1 MAEQNQN
8 LKIPDVDQVNLPQ
21 DKVTEATETTGVP
34 NDNTPVETGMLGT
47 KEIVI
52 SAGVVL
58 VAAIFFFIIKNYV
71 SKMLVASYKKSPS
84 SADMAGWGLFCI
96 LLLASIAAVLGILDS
111 SKFMTLPYLIPIGLA
126 IIASFIMFIMALFS
140 KR

>member
-8 LKIPDVDQVNLPQ
+8 LKIPDVDKATGDLPQ
-21 DKVTEATETTGVP
+21 DKTTETTGVP
-34 NDNTPVETGMLGT
+34 NDSPPADPGLLGT

-52 SAGVVL
+52 SAGIVL
-58 VAAIFFFIIKNYV
+58 VAAIVFFIIKNYV
-71 SKMLVASYKKSPS
+71 SKMLVASYKKSPR

-96 LLLASIAAVLGILDS
+96 LLLAAITAVLGILDS